1 MGIFDHKKKTTEEI
15 AEEQAASFFD
25 DVFREELRGR
35 ARQYFDKIIN
45 ENAQLFKDD
54 LDKTIT
60 QVYSDLREELA
71 HKVDE
76 QFAEYSKG
84 LKEAQ
89 DNALKSL
96 DRSVQ
101 SLHEQNQQLGEKL
114 KTTLT
119 EQETIMQTMVDES
132 KTRLESLKSSQES
145 TQQALET
152 GVAQLQEQQ
161 QKIKEQLDKSVADQ
175 TTLAIQTFESNM
187 AQVVEH
193 YLLAALGDQY
203 DVKAQLPSI
212 ISQLEANKQTIVDDM
227 KL

>member
-1 MGIFDHKKKTTEEI
+1 MGLFDKKKTPEEI
-15 AEEQAASFFD
+15 ADEQARSFLD

-45 ENAQLFKDD
+45 ENAQLFKED
-54 LDKTIT
+54 LDKAIT

-71 HKVDE
+71 KKVDE
-76 QFAEYSKG
+76 QFAQYSEG

-101 SLHEQNQQLGEKL
+101 SLHEQNRHLGEKMQN
-114 KTTLT
+114 TFV
-119 EQETIMQTMVDES
+119 EQEGIMRGMIDES
-132 KTRLESLKSSQES
+132 KGRLESLKNAQES
-145 TQQALET
+145 TQHALES
-152 GVAQLQEQQ
+152 GVKELQEQQ
-161 QKIKEQLDKSVADQ
+161 QKIKEQLERSVNDQ
-175 TTLAIQTFESNM
+175 TTLAIKTFEDNM

-193 YLLAALGDQY
+193 YLLGALGDQY

-212 ISQLEANKQTIVDDM
+212 IQQLESNKQAIVDDM